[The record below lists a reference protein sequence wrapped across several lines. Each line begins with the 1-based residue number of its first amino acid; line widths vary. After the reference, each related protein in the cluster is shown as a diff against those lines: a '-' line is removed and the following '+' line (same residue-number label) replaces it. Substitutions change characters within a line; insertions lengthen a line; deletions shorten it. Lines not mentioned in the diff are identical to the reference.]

1 MIGDLKMEQN
11 IIKVAESVH
20 DFCKS
25 VGIGRTFFYEE
36 VQRGRIKIIKAGR
49 KTLIPVG
56 EKLAYLERLTES
68 AGH

>member
-1 MIGDLKMEQN
+1 MEQN
-11 IIKVAESVH
+11 IIKVAESVD

-36 VQRGRIKIIKAGR
+36 VQRGRVKIIKAGR

-56 EKLAYLERLTES
+56 EKLTYLERLTITKP
-68 AGH
+68 